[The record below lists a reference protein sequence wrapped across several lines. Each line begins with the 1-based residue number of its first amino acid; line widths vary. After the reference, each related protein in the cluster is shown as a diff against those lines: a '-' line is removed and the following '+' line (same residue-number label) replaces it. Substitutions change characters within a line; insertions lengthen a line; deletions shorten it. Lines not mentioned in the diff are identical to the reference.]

1 MRAEDLGASWAAAV
15 GAEFDK
21 PYFQDLDTFVATER
35 AAATIYP
42 PENEVF
48 TTFRALPFGRVKV
61 LLLGQ
66 DPYHGA
72 NQAHGLS
79 FSVKP
84 GVGVPPSLYNMY
96 KELRS
101 DLSIDPPDHGC
112 LLPWVQQGMM
122 MLNAVLT
129 VREATPGAHAGKGWE
144 KFTDAVIKALDA
156 RPEPVVFVLWG
167 GYAKKKAKLI
177 KGAQHRVFE
186 GTHPSPLSAS
196 AGFFGSKP
204 YSRINALLE
213 EVGHTPIDWK
223 LPKKKDLVYEVP

>member
-1 MRAEDLGASWAAAV
+1 MRAEDLGSSWAAAV
-15 GAEFDK
+15 GSEFDK
-21 PYFQDLDTFVATER
+21 PYFQDLDAFVAAER
-35 AAATIYP
+35 AAATVYP
-42 PENEVF
+42 PEAEVF
-48 TTFRALPFGRVKV
+48 STFRALPFDRVKV

-72 NQAHGLS
+72 GQAHGLS

-101 DLSIDPPDHGC
+101 DLGVEPPDHGC
-112 LLPWVQQGMM
+112 LLPWVRQGMM

-144 KFTDAVIKALDA
+144 KFTDAVIKSLDA

-186 GTHPSPLSAS
+186 GTHPSPLSAN

-204 YSRINALLE
+204 YSRINALLA
-213 EVGHTPIDWK
+213 EVGHAPIDWQ
-223 LPKKKDLVYEVP
+223 LPKKKDFCYEAP